1 MGLRP
6 HLRAVCAGSAWLA
19 LVCSMPIAQ
28 AQTKP
33 LTSADHG
40 RIQQLSR
47 QVDDLR
53 KEILGLRQEIET
65 LKSKLSLDEYFLKS
79 KQDRSD
85 AVTLDLTQK
94 AYQRLDTDNG
104 FFLISV
110 EEAVPYL
117 NGYKIHITIGNPSY
131 ATYTDYKLKVRY
143 SKSFDWGK
151 YTDASYDEWNKAI
164 QEKEISYPQSLLPGT
179 WNGVDVVLAPVTADQ
194 LGYLTL
200 SMTTSTVSL
209 HAH

>member
-1 MGLRP
+1 M
-6 HLRAVCAGSAWLA
+6 
-19 LVCSMPIAQ
+19 
-28 AQTKP
+28 
-33 LTSADHG
+33 
-40 RIQQLSR
+40 
-47 QVDDLR
+47 R